1 MTTILI
7 TIGIFA
13 FLMTSM
19 AVGVIFSN
27 KPLQGSCGGKGGPEC
42 ACERQGKPKACLQ
55 PEQLLAA
62 GQGGSQLLSIQ
73 MNESPRSH

>member
-1 MTTILI
+1 MTVLI

-13 FLMTSM
+13 LLMTGM

-62 GQGGSQLLSIQ
+62 QGQGGSQLLSIQ
-73 MNESPRSH
+73 MNQGPR